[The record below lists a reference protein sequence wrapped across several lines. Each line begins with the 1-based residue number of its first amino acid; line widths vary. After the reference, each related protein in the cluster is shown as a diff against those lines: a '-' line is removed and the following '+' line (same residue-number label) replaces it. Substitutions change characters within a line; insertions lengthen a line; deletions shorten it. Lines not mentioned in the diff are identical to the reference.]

1 MIPGIGHCG
10 TNNPGG
16 DGLNTVEFQSYIENW
31 VENGIAPGAINAD
44 QKSYSGV
51 TLLEKIVC
59 PYPQQIKYN
68 AGDNTL
74 RSSYFCE

>member
-1 MIPGIGHCG
+1 M
-10 TNNPGG
+10 
-16 DGLNTVEFQSYIENW
+16 ENW

-44 QKSYSGV
+44 QKSSSGV